1 MLTNVVPLQQAMKH
15 HMRPEHG
22 TGVERGSRLSQI
34 SESLSPLGLD
44 LFRHLV
50 SRRAAPQNDSNR
62 IRRAKSHSAS
72 GRKLVR

>member
-34 SESLSPLGLD
+34 SESLS
-44 LFRHLV
+44 
-50 SRRAAPQNDSNR
+50 NR
-62 IRRAKSHSAS
+62 LIHW
-72 GRKLVR
+72 GWICFVIW